1 MVNIYF
7 QENQHQPSQMPQQ
20 MSEPNN
26 SIDSNQLPSR
36 PNTLPINMVA
46 TIPSNISPS
55 GPTSSMIPFPTM
67 FPPCYPFYFGPHLSQ
82 SPCPTLVTNQPQW
95 AAMGSPMMSPP
106 MIQFGNLTIN
116 ETGRRHSISSY
127 SSVSP
132 NPSIT
137 LSATTN
143 EWNDELDDC
152 GKVGWYQC
160 FKCKS
165 SFDSIQTLSIH
176 TSSHACDRYR
186 CKWLKCRM
194 AAGEQAQVV
203 AHIKLKHF
211 RSGTLLNTTETQDA
225 LKYIEDIFNIY

>member
-1 MVNIYF
+1 MD
-7 QENQHQPSQMPQQ
+7 Q
-20 MSEPNN
+20 
-26 SIDSNQLPSR
+26 
-36 PNTLPINMVA
+36 
-46 TIPSNISPS
+46 
-55 GPTSSMIPFPTM
+55 
-67 FPPCYPFYFGPHLSQ
+67 Q
-82 SPCPTLVTNQPQW
+82 SPN
-95 AAMGSPMMSPP
+95 SEHSSNYE
-106 MIQFGNLTIN
+106 GNLTIN

-225 LKYIEDIFNIY
+225 LKYIEDIL